1 MSTIF
6 MRDKLLIDWLYTLNM
21 HVKQTQNYMHVK
33 QTQNYMHVKQTQNYM
48 HGIIHSGDFN
58 LMVWQ
63 ILPKSKQITY
73 DTTSI
78 NLSSIHTN
86 TNVIIKS
93 TINLNLRIWI

>member
-6 MRDKLLIDWLYTLNM
+6 MRDKLLIDWLYTLN
-21 HVKQTQNYMHVK
+21 
-33 QTQNYMHVKQTQNYM
+33 MHVKQTQNYM

-86 TNVIIKS
+86 TNVKIV
-93 TINLNLRIWI
+93 